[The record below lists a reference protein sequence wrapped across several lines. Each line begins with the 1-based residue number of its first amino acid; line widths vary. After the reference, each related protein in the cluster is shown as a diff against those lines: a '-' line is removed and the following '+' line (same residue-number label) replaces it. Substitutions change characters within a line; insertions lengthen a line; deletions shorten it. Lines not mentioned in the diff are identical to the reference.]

1 MLLAGVSL
9 CELQEHLLPVIFF
22 CLCAASDFN
31 FSITVEA
38 SVRFVVTL
46 FEGYIIPQP
55 VMLRIILTSAEAA
68 RTGTRNIT
76 SETYVNTSRMIH
88 EIPNSEVPY
97 IQFKAQ
103 VALTVGSEVGPF
115 IPILDSASVYRM

>member
-1 MLLAGVSL
+1 M
-9 CELQEHLLPVIFF
+9 
-22 CLCAASDFN
+22 
-31 FSITVEA
+31 TVAA

-55 VMLRIILTSAEAA
+55 VRLRIVFTSAEAA
-68 RTGTRNIT
+68 RTGTRNVTRT

-88 EIPNSEVPY
+88 EFPNLEVPY

-115 IPILDSASVYRM
+115 VPNLDSAPVYRM

>member
-1 MLLAGVSL
+1 
-9 CELQEHLLPVIFF
+9 
-22 CLCAASDFN
+22 
-31 FSITVEA
+31 
-38 SVRFVVTL
+38 VVTL

-55 VMLRIILTSAEAA
+55 VRLRIVFTSAEAA
-68 RTGTRNIT
+68 HTGTRSIT
-76 SETYVNTSRMIH
+76 SETYVNTRRMIH

-115 IPILDSASVYRM
+115 IPNLDSVPVYRM

>member
-1 MLLAGVSL
+1 VA
-9 CELQEHLLPVIFF
+9 
-22 CLCAASDFN
+22 
-31 FSITVEA
+31 A

-55 VMLRIILTSAEAA
+55 VRLRILFTSAEVA

-76 SETYVNTSRMIH
+76 SKTYVNTRRMIH
-88 EIPNSEVPY
+88 EVPNSEVPY

-115 IPILDSASVYRM
+115 IPNLDSAPVYRICKMHVYINI

>member
-1 MLLAGVSL
+1 MA
-9 CELQEHLLPVIFF
+9 
-22 CLCAASDFN
+22 
-31 FSITVEA
+31 A

-55 VMLRIILTSAEAA
+55 VRLRILFTSAEAA
-68 RTGTRNIT
+68 RTGTRNVTRNVT

-88 EIPNSEVPY
+88 EVPNLEVPY

-103 VALTVGSEVGPF
+103 VALTMGSEVGPF
-115 IPILDSASVYRM
+115 VPNLDSAPVYRM